1 MAEKVI
7 DKLRRISRD
16 LADSVRAEIDLR
28 DGIVKMSKEMTY
40 LKQCIASYL
49 LEKENIADINEAVS
63 FIKGFHEAK
72 TKENEDQMKLNFT
85 SKK

>member
-1 MAEKVI
+1 MAEKVL
-7 DKLRRISRD
+7 DKLKRLSRD

-28 DGIVKMSKEMTY
+28 DGIVKMSKEMTH

-49 LEKENIADINEAVS
+49 LEKENITDVNEAVS